1 MGYEHG
7 QVMLK
12 LRAVDAFSDRKVWA
26 DFFTSEPDNLSAAQS
41 KAADEIAASV
51 QKAAATETK

>member
-1 MGYEHG
+1 
-7 QVMLK
+7 LK

-51 QKAAATETK
+51 QKAAAIETK